1 MIDWSGPMIE
11 AQRLIKESEQL
22 LTQGKPGLGADA
34 ALLAIQQLQ
43 QIADWIEATANEL
56 P

>member
-1 MIDWSGPMIE
+1 LIDWSGPMIE
-11 AQRLIKESEQL
+11 AQRLIKDSERL
-22 LTQGKPGLGADA
+22 LTEGKAGLGADA

-43 QIADWIEATANEL
+43 QIADWIEETANEM